1 MKKWT
6 VESFGLAAGA
16 VILLLACGFAV
27 VVVGRQQ
34 QAPLGL
40 LALIALLA
48 SACTMALMHL
58 RRITRSR
65 NDARGRLHMSQ
76 LRYHRL
82 IETAHEGIWAIGPDP
97 DRSTTFAN
105 KRLGKMFGGAP
116 AELIDRPLADFLGTN
131 PAALLDA
138 LLAPPGARS
147 SDTYDLSYRR
157 LDGSIGWAIVSARPL
172 TDDDDQVCGTLLM
185 LTDITER
192 KASELAL
199 AALQISLEVRIGM
212 RTAELQASNEQLR
225 AEIEVRQAAED
236 ALQLSYQQLRQL
248 TAHLEMMKEEEH
260 KRIALDIHDDLG
272 QNLMAL
278 KMDVE
283 MLHARA
289 GTRHPLLKQRVGHVL
304 DTIDAS
310 IRSVRAIM
318 NDLHPSTLELG
329 LPAALEWL
337 LHQFEKR
344 SGIRSALTVIGAA
357 DELPDTRRTSV
368 IFRIIQEALVNILR
382 HARATEVQV
391 TLNIGADMLSI
402 TIVDNGEAGKEAQ
415 FGLRSIK
422 ERLDVFGGELV
433 IDSAQGNGSTLSIL
447 IPTRAGDA
455 VRA

>member
-6 VESFGLAAGA
+6 VESMGLAAGA
-16 VILLLACGFAV
+16 VVLLLACSVAV
-27 VVVGRQQ
+27 VVVGQHE

-40 LALIALLA
+40 LALIAVLA
-48 SACTMALMHL
+48 SACTMVLMHL
-58 RRITRSR
+58 RRTTISR

-82 IETAHEGIWAIGPDP
+82 IESAHEGIWAIALDG
-97 DRSTTFAN
+97 STTFAN
-105 KRLGKMFGGAP
+105 TRLAKMFGGSP
-116 AELIDRPLADFLGTN
+116 AELIDRPLTEFLGTN
-131 PAALLDA
+131 QPELIDA
-138 LLAPPGARS
+138 LLAPPAGRS
-147 SDTYDLSYRR
+147 PDTYDLSYRR

-172 TDDDDQVCGTLLM
+172 TDDEDKVRGTLLM

-192 KASELAL
+192 KAADLAL
-199 AALQISLEVRIGM
+199 AALQISLEVRIKM
-212 RTAELQASNEQLR
+212 RTAELQQSNEQLR
-225 AEIEVRQAAED
+225 EEIAVRQAAED

-248 TAHLEMMKEEEH
+248 TAHLEMMKEEER

-337 LHQFEKR
+337 LNQFEKR
-344 SGIRSALTVIGAA
+344 SGITSTLTVIGV
-357 DELPDTRRTSV
+357 DGELPDTRRTSV

-382 HARATEVQV
+382 HARATQVQV
-391 TLNIGADMLSI
+391 TLNIGMDMLAI
-402 TIVDNGEAGKEAQ
+402 TIVDDGEAGKDAE
-415 FGLRSIK
+415 FGLRGIK
-422 ERLDVFGGELV
+422 ERLDVFGGELE

-447 IPTRAGDA
+447 VPTRAGDA
-455 VRA
+455 VGA